1 MNRDQKPMTGMNPN
15 PSPIPVE
22 GGGGGSPDMKMPGPY
37 DRNLFL
43 LSGQVWHLLGV
54 LDHADD
60 LNGSPRSVQIRTKRL
75 VGDDH
80 EMSFRGPMEVGM
92 VSLSERIGLDVY
104 PAQDS
109 LAFDHVD
116 DPPEDDRFTHIVPG
130 IFDQSVETDGTVRRL
145 DLGRGKRG
153 IPRTGGQKVRD
164 RTRTGRSF
172 FGQIVSMEHAC
183 YLPVS
188 GTDPEIA
195 GALRQSV
202 ARWTSLF
209 PDSGICPG
217 SGPS

>member
-1 MNRDQKPMTGMNPN
+1 
-15 PSPIPVE
+15 
-22 GGGGGSPDMKMPGPY
+22 MKMPGPY

-80 EMSFRGPMEVGM
+80 EMPFRGPMEVGM

-116 DPPEDDRFTHIVPG
+116 DPPEDDRLTHIVPG

-153 IPRTGGQKVRD
+153 IPRTGGQKECETAYERD
-164 RTRTGRSF
+164 DPSSDRSF
-172 FGQIVSMEHAC
+172 QWSMHGI
-183 YLPVS
+183 S
-188 GTDPEIA
+188 RFPEPIRRSL
-195 GALRQSV
+195 AL
-202 ARWTSLF
+202 
-209 PDSGICPG
+209 
-217 SGPS
+217 